1 MLHRSTPLAIEMTAK
16 LPKDELLRLLDTLM
30 HPKPSGL
37 TDEEGYNEVLLRF
50 CAGCPDPV
58 KARWLV
64 VECLDTMTD
73 EEMVDRALAMPFRA
87 MADVPSSELPTR
99 HPLRNMSR

>member
-1 MLHRSTPLAIEMTAK
+1 MLRRSTPLALEMTAK
-16 LPKDELLRLLDTLM
+16 LSKDELLRLLDTLM
-30 HPKPSGL
+30 HPRASGL
-37 TDEEGYNEVLLRF
+37 TDEERYNEVLLRF

-58 KARWLV
+58 KAHWLV

-73 EEMVDRALAMPFRA
+73 EEMVDRALAMPCRA
-87 MADVPSSELPTR
+87 MADVPSSELPTG

>member
-1 MLHRSTPLAIEMTAK
+1 MPLATEMTDK
-16 LPKDELLRLLDTLM
+16 LPKAELLRLLNTLM
-30 HPKPSGL
+30 HSKASGL
-37 TDEEGYNEVLLRF
+37 TDEESYNVVLLRF

-58 KARWLV
+58 GARWLV

-87 MADVPSSELPTR
+87 MADVPSSELPTG
-99 HPLRNMSR
+99 HPLRNMSL

>member
-1 MLHRSTPLAIEMTAK
+1 MTAK
-16 LPKDELLRLLDTLM
+16 LSKDELLRLLDTLM
-30 HPKPSGL
+30 HPKASGL
-37 TDEEGYNEVLLRF
+37 TDEESYNEVLLRF

-87 MADVPSSELPTR
+87 MTTVPTSELPTG
-99 HPLRNMSR
+99 HPLRKLSR